1 MAAKKKA
8 VKKVAKSEYEE
19 RMVGGQLRKVR
30 VATGEI
36 IEDVGT
42 IEKIDGAHVPIP
54 DGHVWDVKKGAIL
67 DPDGFVYSED

>member
-1 MAAKKKA
+1 
-8 VKKVAKSEYEE
+8 
-19 RMVGGQLRKVR
+19 MVGGQLRKVR

-67 DPDGFVYSED
+67 DPDGFV

>member
-8 VKKVAKSEYEE
+8 VKKVAKPKYET
-19 RMVGGQLRKVR
+19 RMVGGHMRTIDK
-30 VATGEI
+30 ATGEI
-36 IEDVGT
+36 IEDIGT